1 MNNAAPPVPQRGDG
15 GHAMPRI
22 VHVLDP
28 RFPGGTS
35 SAVAQELDVLSALY
49 RPRISA
55 ISSAMFKGHELAR
68 PLEQVVRAKG
78 VTLEWDPKVIS
89 ADLVIVHNPSFL
101 KFQSTFDARIIA
113 RRLIVVTHENFL
125 RPGGEEGFDVAACLG
140 MISRAS
146 LVLDKVLAPV
156 SPSNRDTI
164 LQWMG
169 GENARDHHDW
179 RLADDDW
186 FNICDFP
193 IEAPNAAPGD
203 RRGRLSR
210 PGFEKFPALDAM
222 EACFPPT
229 AERNVILGADTL
241 MPLGADH
248 PHWQLIP
255 FRGLEIAEFFRQIDF
270 FVYFTAPVWQES
282 FGRVIAEAI
291 AAGKLVLTDSRTAAN
306 FGDSVIS
313 TTPAG
318 VDELIAHFVRNPD
331 RYAAQVRRGQ
341 AGLARFSG
349 ARFRKVFERHVMNM
363 GEAAL

>member
-1 MNNAAPPVPQRGDG
+1 
-15 GHAMPRI
+15 
-22 VHVLDP
+22 
-28 RFPGGTS
+28 
-35 SAVAQELDVLSALY
+35 
-49 RPRISA
+49 
-55 ISSAMFKGHELAR
+55 
-68 PLEQVVRAKG
+68 
-78 VTLEWDPKVIS
+78 
-89 ADLVIVHNPSFL
+89 
-101 KFQSTFDARIIA
+101 
-113 RRLIVVTHENFL
+113 
-125 RPGGEEGFDVAACLG
+125 
-140 MISRAS
+140 
-146 LVLDKVLAPV
+146 
-156 SPSNRDTI
+156 
-164 LQWMG
+164 
-169 GENARDHHDW
+169 
-179 RLADDDW
+179 
-186 FNICDFP
+186 
-193 IEAPNAAPGD
+193 
-203 RRGRLSR
+203 
-210 PGFEKFPALDAM
+210 
-222 EACFPPT
+222 
-229 AERNVILGADTL
+229 